1 MWRVL
6 SILLSM
12 VAVLVLAQ
20 AAAGTDDS
28 IRYCVDLIRGTNSDQ
43 PPQAGSMHAEPRLAG
58 TFRGVFNWKNYWQI
72 CRRNVAVVPG
82 RKTRVQLS
90 NGREVEIDL
99 TLQGKRTVE
108 SFRNGQLV
116 SRITQPL
123 GQAMTLVGG
132 PRDPDSAWFIMVRRD
147 GFGE

>member
-1 MWRVL
+1 MLRIV
-6 SILLSM
+6 II
-12 VAVLVLAQ
+12 VLVAALVVLMLAETRS
-20 AAAGTDDS
+20 GS
-28 IRYCVDLIRGTNSDQ
+28 IRYCVQLVRGTDSDQ
-43 PPQAGSMHAEPRLAG
+43 PPEVGDRHAETNLAG
-58 TFRGVFNWKNYWQI
+58 TLRGVLKWKNYWQI

-108 SFRNGQLV
+108 AFRDGQLV
-116 SRITQPL
+116 NRITQPL